1 MQKKSAH
8 LCLKICCLASF
19 LQFLQQ
25 NLPTKPLAPIID
37 ACDCQITERR
47 LDCHLLDCNMD
58 LKLDGGLRQIG
69 CDRRCELA
77 RLFEMQIAVFVRWS
91 GMLVADVNLDWRSA
105 VKLDFEG

>member
-1 MQKKSAH
+1 
-8 LCLKICCLASF
+8 
-19 LQFLQQ
+19 
-25 NLPTKPLAPIID
+25 
-37 ACDCQITERR
+37 
-47 LDCHLLDCNMD
+47 MD

-77 RLFEMQIAVFVRWS
+77 RLFEMQITVFVRWS